1 MVGVLRHKATGRRRR
16 GETHIYRRGEE
27 VGGGWFRDFSGYTA

>member
-1 MVGVLRHKATGRRRR
+1 MR

-27 VGGGWFRDFSGYTA
+27 VGGGWFRDFSGYTT